1 MEKYS
6 ISEIVSAVRN
16 GGHVIKLALSD
27 ASKYASNSHG
37 EMQWDTSAVEKKY
50 AYRQEGDEI
59 IQNGNKEV
67 NISELVRILKVM
79 VGRGEAQVRIGSQL
93 FYGEIVEG

>member
-27 ASKYASNSHG
+27 ASKYASNSRG

-50 AYRQEGDEI
+50 VYRQEGDEI